1 MCNCA
6 FHQEGIGRKGG
17 DGIKH
22 SNAMFNSGLGTHNSR
37 ANWENQMQL
46 FKNNYRTQS
55 KEHVLK
61 QEQTLFY
68 DLWEKNTKSR

>member
-1 MCNCA
+1 
-6 FHQEGIGRKGG
+6 
-17 DGIKH
+17 
-22 SNAMFNSGLGTHNSR
+22 
-37 ANWENQMQL
+37 MQL

-68 DLWEKNTKSR
+68 DLWEKNTKSRWLNNKCMSYLSLSRFSKMGCECDPTLIILYIEGSHSQNLDL